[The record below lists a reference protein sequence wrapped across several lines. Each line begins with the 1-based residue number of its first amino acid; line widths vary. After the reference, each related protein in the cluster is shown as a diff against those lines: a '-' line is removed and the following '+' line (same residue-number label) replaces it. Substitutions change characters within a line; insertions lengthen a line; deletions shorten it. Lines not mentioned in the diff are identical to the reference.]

1 MKNYNL
7 SRTIKYL
14 TSKKQ
19 NQFMAICFSGV
30 LTMGLSACNEEQ
42 LSETSDATITAA
54 TLESAETLAKI
65 NPADLAQQQTLE
77 HDHGQYGY
85 RQPGYVNQDAYI
97 TENVY
102 GVENLAYYGDW
113 DSNRVYIIDVD
124 NMALLTSVED
134 TGDGPYGIDQQGVN
148 KAYALTRRT
157 ESLTVVD
164 NYTLENKGLIELQH
178 KPRSTNFNANTLL
191 SLVSGGDKAMTSI
204 IRTDMDKVTK
214 VVGENV
220 LTTPHDY
227 GGSLSTGHPLWV
239 SDQHFFMLD
248 RAARQIQLWNRAGQM
263 LSTIDTPTS
272 IHHVFQP
279 PSSTMAFDEKNVF
292 YAVIEGNRDEQ
303 VSPGIIRFSIVKNS
317 LQQTGQVNLH
327 DFDPENLDIGT
338 MGSHH
343 ADFHPDGVYIYMGS
357 AEGHAF
363 VINKNTMEV
372 EAMIDAGAGAGH
384 TTFLPMRNQA
394 IITNHNS
401 TYVTVIDTVNDQ
413 FVKNVEVASSASP
426 DYKSQ
431 AHTSGVSLDMKYFY
445 STASHDGVFY
455 RIDLDTWEVTKTY
468 IGGNLLMGSFV
479 WNGEAVNM

>member
-1 MKNYNL
+1 MKILDL
-7 SRTIKYL
+7 SRINISL
-14 TSKKQ
+14 TGKNKRQ
-19 NQFMAICFSGV
+19 LAAICFGSV
-30 LTMGLSACNEEQ
+30 LVMGLSACNEE
-42 LSETSDATITAA
+42 TASDE
-54 TLESAETLAKI
+54 TLESAAISALI
-65 NPADLAQQQTLE
+65 NPADLAQKQTIDT
-77 HDHGQYGY
+77 DHGKYGY

-97 TENVY
+97 TENVF

-113 DSNRVYIIDVD
+113 DSNVVHIIDVD
-124 NMALLTSVED
+124 NMSWLATVAD
-134 TGDGPYGIDQQGVN
+134 TGDGPYGIDQQGSN

-220 LTTPHDY
+220 LTTPHDF

-239 SDQHFFMLD
+239 SDHHFFMLD
-248 RAARQIQLWNRAGQM
+248 RAARQIQLWNRDGTM
-263 LSTIDTPTS
+263 LSSLDAATS
-272 IHHVFQP
+272 IHHIFQP
-279 PSSTMAFDEKNVF
+279 PSATLGLDERNVF
-292 YAVIEGNRDEQ
+292 YAVIEGNQDEQ
-303 VSPGIIRFSIVKNS
+303 VSPGIIRFSIAHNS
-317 LQQTGQVNLH
+317 LQQTAQVNLH
-327 DFDPENLDIGT
+327 DYDPENLDIST

-343 ADFHPDGVYIYMGS
+343 ADFHPDGQSIYIGS
-357 AEGHAF
+357 AEGHVF
-363 VINKNTMEV
+363 VIDKASMEIV
-372 EAMIDAGAGAGH
+372 AMVDAGAGAGH
-384 TTFLPMRNQA
+384 TTFLAMRDQA

-401 TYVTVIDTVNDQ
+401 TYMTVIDTVNHQ
-413 FVKNVEVASSASP
+413 FVRNIEVAEDASP

-445 STASHDGVFY
+445 STASHDGDFF
-455 RIDLDTWEVTKTY
+455 RIDLDTWEVSKTH

-479 WNGEAVNM
+479 WNGDGVNM